1 MRRILPILF
10 KKIGYQE
17 IPDENDLTKCL
28 RQEIA
33 KWACV
38 LGDSDCRIIATSR
51 LEWHFTNPEKHKYIY
66 CLICFSLNRKIL
78 KFSQ

>member
-51 LEWHFTNPEKHKYIY
+51 LEWHFINPEKHKYI
-66 CLICFSLNRKIL
+66 
-78 KFSQ
+78 